1 MLHVLNLLAVL
12 LLPALTSSFPHS
24 SRWKEMYERHRAG
37 FPTAKDALGTS
48 YVCCNQPPTPPG
60 GRIPRPPFKR
70 RHLGTLA
77 LENTDDR
84 ETPLRQALEELSRL
98 QLQQQQTAESREQ
111 LQEEGEG
118 PDSDIYLPPGGAG
131 VLGFGG
137 LYSRK
142 REELMARLL
151 GGRAPSV
158 LLPAAP
164 AVLRPLS
171 LSPPAVPSSSG
182 GARALELL
190 RDAHKRGGFVGAPG
204 SAGGPNMF
212 GR

>member
-37 FPTAKDALGTS
+37 FPTAKDAL
-48 YVCCNQPPTPPG
+48 
-60 GRIPRPPFKR
+60 
-70 RHLGTLA
+70 
-77 LENTDDR
+77 DDR

-190 RDAHKRGGFVGAPG
+190 RDAHKRGGFVERRQSRGGAPG